1 MKALWTDAA
10 EVALYVFAGGI
21 VMARHRPEALID
33 ILLTKVSI
41 PPDWTITR
49 KPASLVRALSLIVT
63 RRRIAVVNVL
73 FTVFALITRAAFT
86 LVASNKVS
94 TGSMKTGV
102 WFAVVGVCFTVDSL
116 VSQRTGTQV

>member
-1 MKALWTDAA
+1 MRTDAA

-21 VMARHRPEALID
+21 VMARHRPEAFID

-49 KPASLVRALSLIVT
+49 KPARLVRALSQIKT

-73 FTVFALITRAAFT
+73 IAVFAFVPRVAFT
-86 LVASNKVS
+86 LVASNKVP
-94 TGSMKTGV
+94 TGSMETGV
-102 WFAVVGVCFTVDSL
+102 WSTVVGVCFAVDSL
-116 VSQRTGTQV
+116 VSLGTGTQV